1 MAFRKGH
8 KINSGKKF
16 PGRVSKTSFKKGIIP
31 WNKGKK
37 GMVPWNK
44 GLKNWMSEDS
54 KKSMIEK
61 KRGRKNSPESNKK
74 NSDSHKGEKAYQW
87 TGGSYNWKKK
97 QALTR
102 DDYTCQ
108 ICGMREPE
116 IMVVD
121 HIKPKSIFPELK
133 LCIDNLM
140 TLCPN
145 CHARKTIREKKQKY
159 DRKLYE

>member
-1 MAFRKGH
+1 MA
-8 KINSGKKF
+8 
-16 PGRVSKTSFKKGIIP
+16 KKGNIP

-37 GMVPWNK
+37 NWMSESSMQSAIAKKRGRTPWNK
-44 GLKNWMSEDS
+44 G
-54 KKSMIEK
+54 IP
-61 KRGRKNSPESNKK
+61 SPELSERNRINNPQKK
-74 NSDSHKGEKAYQW
+74 GKLSSTWKGGCAEYQ
-87 TGGSYNWKKK
+87 KI
-97 QALTR
+97 QALIR

-121 HIKPKSIFPELK
+121 HIKPKSVFPELK
-133 LCIDNLM
+133 AELNNLM

-159 DRKLYE
+159 RIENYL

>member
-1 MAFRKGH
+1 MAFKKGH
-8 KINSGKKF
+8 KQFNT
-16 PGRVSKTSFKKGIIP
+16 GRTHFKKGEASFNKGISMSEEQKKKISESKIGQTP

-37 GMVPWNK
+37 MPWLSERNK
-44 GLKNWMSEDS
+44 INNPQK
-54 KKSMIEK
+54 
-61 KRGRKNSPESNKK
+61 
-74 NSDSHKGEKAYQW
+74 KGELSSTWK
-87 TGGSYNWKKK
+87 GGKDTYLKRQS
-97 QALTR
+97 LTR

>member
-1 MAFRKGH
+1 MNNKPHSDKTKKKMSLSR
-8 KINSGKKF
+8 KKF
-16 PGRVSKTSFKKGIIP
+16 FENGGDVWNKGKENLEMIGNTRGFKKGSIP

-37 GMVPWNK
+37 SPWLSERNRINNPQKK
-44 GLKNWMSEDS
+44 GKLSSTW
-54 KKSMIEK
+54 
-61 KRGRKNSPESNKK
+61 
-74 NSDSHKGEKAYQW
+74 KGGCMMYM
-87 TGGSYNWKKK
+87 KK
-97 QALTR
+97 QALIR

-121 HIKPKSIFPELK
+121 HIKPKSIFPELA
-133 LCIDNLM
+133 LEINNLM

-159 DRKLYE
+159 DRKNY